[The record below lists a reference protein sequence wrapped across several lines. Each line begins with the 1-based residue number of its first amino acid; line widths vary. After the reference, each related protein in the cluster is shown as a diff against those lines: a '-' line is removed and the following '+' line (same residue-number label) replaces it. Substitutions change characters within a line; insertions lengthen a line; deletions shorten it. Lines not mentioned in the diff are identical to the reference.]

1 MGHIRKDNHPTLY
14 VTCLCLNFKEY
25 NDIQCLQ
32 LRHKVTKPLGA
43 EWTVGSHWK
52 DSEQR
57 LVILQLK
64 ELVFKEFSVTS
75 FSRVNVIAHRYHHQC
90 LSIGR
95 FLTSSVRKPAYGR
108 LLIVVTTLLPLV
120 LLIKIF
126 YAGNPLNRL
135 RSVSDTTETVALKK
149 GVHSPHSSCLLSPRD
164 HLHVMGMLG
173 FMLLT

>member
-1 MGHIRKDNHPTLY
+1 MSFQGSFKCSGSAGYTRVSYKRKIENLCQWTLPRGGFPRHLLPELERIKGRERECVCVSVCGSVCVCPMGHIRKDNHPTLY

-75 FSRVNVIAHRYHHQC
+75 FSRVNVIAHR
-90 LSIGR
+90 
-95 FLTSSVRKPAYGR
+95 
-108 LLIVVTTLLPLV
+108 
-120 LLIKIF
+120 
-126 YAGNPLNRL
+126 
-135 RSVSDTTETVALKK
+135 
-149 GVHSPHSSCLLSPRD
+149 
-164 HLHVMGMLG
+164 
-173 FMLLT
+173 